1 MLARCVKQLV
11 DALVLDVFA
20 RRALVVAQLI
30 AKGIPVGRYAT
41 RCGKHGVL
49 LRLARCGVV
58 FVTHHRPAQ
67 RIRPL
72 LLALAEAPALDP
84 AAVCVVGIIYLAHE
98 LVVLVGAHAL
108 AVCQIIQAAG
118 HVVPLFLRG
127 CGVRS
132 AFPGSPQLLQLL
144 PDGLAVLLRR
154 LVLVQAVGKQLFK
167 RFPADSRQPLAV
179 RPCLVHLQSVLRLLL
194 QLAPAPHRHACL
206 IPLTDPGVHAQPL
219 PFVRLSQLAPHAG
232 RSLVQRPHISHS
244 VLSLLCDLLH
254 LGFFARREPFGHCV
268 APLLLPYR
276 RRGLSRF
283 SRLYPGQ
290 RRRRFLRLLQDLI
303 YLDLR
308 LTHGP
313 VLRGRALCSFLCI
326 PFRQPFGHCVPRHR
340 LLLSSRPKA
349 RRDSFSPP
357 ASDARRYSPA

>member
-1 MLARCVKQLV
+1 MLFRC
-11 DALVLDVFA
+11 
-20 RRALVVAQLI
+20 
-30 AKGIPVGRYAT
+30 
-41 RCGKHGVL
+41 
-49 LRLARCGVV
+49 
-58 FVTHHRPAQ
+58 
-67 RIRPL
+67 
-72 LLALAEAPALDP
+72 
-84 AAVCVVGIIYLAHE
+84 
-98 LVVLVGAHAL
+98 
-108 AVCQIIQAAG
+108 
-118 HVVPLFLRG
+118 
-127 CGVRS
+127 
-132 AFPGSPQLLQLL
+132 
-144 PDGLAVLLRR
+144 
-154 LVLVQAVGKQLFK
+154 LVLVQAVREQLFK

-179 RPCLVHLQSVLRLLL
+179 RPGLVHLQGILRLLL
-194 QLAPAPHRHACL
+194 QLAAGADRQLRPVSLLDAC
-206 IPLTDPGVHAQPL
+206 VYAHSL
-219 PFVRLSQLAPHAG
+219 PFVLLSQLAPHAG

-244 VLSLLCDLLH
+244 VLPLLCDLLH

-276 RRGLSRF
+276 RRGLFRF

-313 VLRGRALCSFLCI
+313 VLRGRALRSFLCI